1 MKSNFLLESW
11 RGFPEFCLEDFQSV
25 TEKKYSGKLSMLNS
39 FIFTSEVEESAIR
52 EYSFLKRASYLLDIF
67 QNEDE
72 FSRLKIPEGKFYLR
86 IIDPDGCH
94 NTDYESHIGNII
106 GAKGRV
112 DFKNPDFILYF
123 YHIKKWY
130 VGLEKLK
137 INYEETKNRS
147 APKRPFFSPVSMDP
161 KFASFLVNLG
171 YFHKNSVLLDPFCGS
186 GGILLE
192 AGLKGY
198 SVIGI
203 DIMKSMT
210 VGASLNLKF
219 YGIRNY
225 KIICNDFFKIEENL
239 MVDGIVTDFPY
250 GRNTVISEEPEYF
263 FKNSAEKF
271 HEVLSPGGRA
281 CIVSNTRNIEEHF
294 SKYFIIDRILQ
305 QRVHRS
311 LNRYYYRM
319 IRKN

>member
-1 MKSNFLLESW
+1 MKSNFILESW
-11 RGFPEFCLEDFQSV
+11 RGYPEFCLEDFKSV
-25 TEKKYSGKLSMLNS
+25 TEKKYSGNLSVINN
-39 FIFTSEVEESAIR
+39 FIFNSQVEEYAIK
-52 EYSFLKRASYLLDIF
+52 EFSFLKRASYLIGIF
-67 QNEDE
+67 ESEDE
-72 FSRLKIPEGKFYLR
+72 FNKIKIPEGKFYLR
-86 IIDPDGCH
+86 IIDPEGCH

-112 DFKNPDFILYF
+112 DFQNPDFLIYF
-123 YHIKKWY
+123 YHLKKWY
-130 VGLEKLK
+130 VGIEKMK
-137 INYEETKNRS
+137 INYEETNNRA

-171 YFHKNSVLLDPFCGS
+171 YFDKNSILLDPFCGS
-186 GGILLE
+186 GGILIE

-198 SVIGI
+198 KVIGI

-219 YGIRNY
+219 YGIRDY
-225 KIICNDFFKIEENL
+225 KIICNDFFKIDENL
-239 MVDGIVTDFPY
+239 EVDGIVTDFPY
-250 GRNTVISEEPEYF
+250 GRNAKISENPMDF
-263 FKNSAEKF
+263 FNNSAEKF
-271 HEVLSPGGRA
+271 HQILSPGGRA

-311 LNRYYYRM
+311 LTRYYYRM